1 MAQQAGVDLS
11 AISRNFPPTPPFRQ
25 GSTNVSAANNDW
37 VSKHTQTT
45 DNNSNYGVNNPN
57 AQPFRSVG
65 QSGGGVAEMAEN
77 PSQDVDQVLDAS
89 ALANPTFS
97 DRLNISDL
105 PPIIR
110 DAAQK
115 QATTEGR
122 DKVILSMLNL
132 ASGFSP
138 NVCGIYDR
146 RLVFPPFYNF
156 IVAPS
161 SSQGV

>member
-1 MAQQAGVDLS
+1 MAQTAGVDLKTV
-11 AISRNFPPTPPFRQ
+11 SRQYPSFPPFPPLRH
-25 GSTNVSAANNDW
+25 GSTYENVMNTGNIQMND
-37 VSKHTQTT
+37 
-45 DNNSNYGVNNPN
+45 DNNKSREITPDN
-57 AQPFRSVG
+57 QPSYAVEQSVG
-65 QSGGGVAEMAEN
+65 GMAEMAETSSSN
-77 PSQDVDQVLDAS
+77 VEQVLDAS

-97 DRLNISDL
+97 DKLNINDL

-122 DKVILSMLNL
+122 DKVILSVLNL